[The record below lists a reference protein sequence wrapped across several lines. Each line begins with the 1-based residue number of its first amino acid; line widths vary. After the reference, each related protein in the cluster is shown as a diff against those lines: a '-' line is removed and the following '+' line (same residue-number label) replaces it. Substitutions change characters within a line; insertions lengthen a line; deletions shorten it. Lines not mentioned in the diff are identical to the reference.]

1 MYDNQYEEYIRS
13 VLGYPNMTN
22 MNQNQMYPNG
32 YPNPSQVN
40 MKNDLEDFYP
50 EIYKIIYPMV
60 KKACEENMGANSR
73 KEIEQMTDEIYAAI
87 EDNNQINVNINLG
100 NTVSTTNTNRTQNR
114 NEMAKEEI
122 QKKNSEKQDTK
133 NRNAENP
140 NTDIETRRT
149 PRNNNLRDLIKIL
162 LIRELLRRRHNNFP
176 PRPPHNRPQ
185 RPPMRPPIMPRNY
198 QPLYDI
204 YEY

>member
-13 VLGYPNMTN
+13 VLGYPSTAN
-22 MNQNQMYPNG
+22 MNQNQMYQNE
-32 YPNPSQVN
+32 YPNPSQIS
-40 MKNDLEDFYP
+40 MRNDLEGFYP
-50 EIYKIIYPMV
+50 EIYKIIYPMIQ
-60 KKACEENMGANSR
+60 KACERNMTANSR
-73 KEIEQMTDEIYAAI
+73 EEIEQMTDEIYLAI

-100 NTVSTTNTNRTQNR
+100 NTISTTNMNRMQNR
-114 NEMAKEEI
+114 NEISKEEV
-122 QKKNSEKQDTK
+122 QKKNSEKQEVE
-133 NRNAENP
+133 NRN
-140 NTDIETRRT
+140 IETESRIS

-162 LIRELLRRRHNNFP
+162 LIRELLRRRHNHFP
-176 PRPPHNRPQ
+176 PRPPHNP

>member
-1 MYDNQYEEYIRS
+1 MYDSQYEEYIRS
-13 VLGYPNMTN
+13 VLGYPSTATMNQN
-22 MNQNQMYPNG
+22 HINQNQMYQTE

-40 MKNDLEDFYP
+40 MRNDLEDFYP

-60 KKACEENMGANSR
+60 QKACDGNMGANSR
-73 KEIEQMTDEIYAAI
+73 EEIEQMTDEIYSAI

-100 NTVSTTNTNRTQNR
+100 NTISTTNMNRMQNR
-114 NEMAKEEI
+114 NEISKEEI
-122 QKKNSEKQDTK
+122 QKKSPEKQEVK
-133 NRNAENP
+133 NRNTEGESR
-140 NTDIETRRT
+140 IS

-162 LIRELLRRRHNNFP
+162 LIRELLRRRHNHFP
-176 PRPPHNRPQ
+176 PRPPHHPH
-185 RPPMRPPIMPRNY
+185 PPMRPPIMPRNY

>member
-13 VLGYPNMTN
+13 VLGYPSTTN
-22 MNQNQMYPNG
+22 MNQNQMYQNE
-32 YPNPSQVN
+32 YPNPSQIN
-40 MKNDLEDFYP
+40 MRNELEDFYP

-60 KKACEENMGANSR
+60 QKACDENMGANSR
-73 KEIEQMTDEIYAAI
+73 EEIEQMTDEIYSAI

-100 NTVSTTNTNRTQNR
+100 NTISTTNMNRTQNR
-114 NEMAKEEI
+114 NEISKEEI
-122 QKKNSEKQDTK
+122 QKKNSEKQEVE
-133 NRNAENP
+133 NRN
-140 NTDIETRRT
+140 IETESRIS

-162 LIRELLRRRHNNFP
+162 LIRELLRRRHHHFP
-176 PRPPHNRPQ
+176 PRPPHNP